1 MSMFQLLKAEL
12 WHRKLNITLS
22 LLALVAAATLFVASP
37 TLLESYHNESEQQ
50 LIVMQTATESSLARM
65 QAETDNGLEKMQA
78 ETDNELEKMQ
88 GKAENDLAQLDKQ
101 TKRIMRDLGFNLRIV
116 HKNTDMTQLYAAFVA
131 FDMPEEYVSRLA
143 DSPEIT
149 KIVHLVATLKQ
160 MVQWEDKSRL
170 LVGFAPEATQ
180 THIEKK
186 APMGFQIKAGTVYL
200 GAVSGEGHA
209 VGDTVDILG
218 KEFEIARILPAHGT
232 AEEDIAICMHL
243 KDAQEVLDKPGRISE
258 ILALGCKCKTIERI
272 EEITQQL
279 ELVLPEAKVMEHRM
293 QAIARDDQ
301 RKLIVNHNAQTMA
314 DYRANR
320 ERIVEREKKSR
331 QQIVEREKKIQQQI
345 VEKEIEHRTK
355 VMQLLTGVTSVVTP
369 LIILVCAIWVGLL
382 AWSNVRERRVEIGL
396 LRALGKSSASIA
408 GLFLG
413 KAVLLGMVGG
423 AFGCAL
429 GYVMAWWIATSSML
443 DVDVANFTPS
453 LVASCCALLGTP
465 VVAATASY
473 LPMLSAVNQDP
484 AAVLMDA

>member
-1 MSMFQLLKAEL
+1 MSMFRLLKAEL

-37 TLLESYHNESEQQ
+37 TLLGGYRNESEQQ
-50 LIVMQTATESSLARM
+50 LSAMQAATEVALA
-65 QAETDNGLEKMQA
+65 KMQA
-78 ETDNELEKMQ
+78 ETDDELQKMEK
-88 GKAENDLAQLDKQ
+88 KAESDLAQLDKR

-116 HKNTDMTQLYAAFVA
+116 HKNTDLTQLYAAFVA
-131 FDMPEEYVSRLA
+131 FDMPEEYVARLA

-160 MVQWEDKSRL
+160 MVQWEGKSRL

-186 APMGFQIKAGTVYL
+186 APMGFQIKPGTVYL

-218 KEFEIARILPAHGT
+218 KEFKIDRILPAHGT

-243 KDAQEVLDKPGRISE
+243 KDAQEVLDKPARISE

-279 ELVLPEAKVMEHRM
+279 ELVLPEAKVMEHRTA
-293 QAIARDDQ
+293 AIARDDQ
-301 RKLIVNHNAQTMA
+301 RKLIVNHYAQTMA

-320 ERIVEREKKSR
+320 ERIVAQEKQS
-331 QQIVEREKKIQQQI
+331 QQQI
-345 VEKEIEHRTK
+345 VDREVDQRTS
-355 VMQLLTGVTSVVTP
+355 VIGLLTSVTSVVTP
-369 LIILVCAIWVGLL
+369 LVILVCAIWVGML

-396 LRALGKSSASIA
+396 LRALGKSSSSIA

-413 KAVLLGMVGG
+413 KAVLLGLGGG
-423 AFGCAL
+423 AIGCAF
-429 GYVMAWWIATSSML
+429 GYLLARWLATSVL
-443 DVDVANFTPS
+443 GVDVANFTPS
-453 LVASCCALLGTP
+453 MLASCCAFLGTP
-465 VVAATASY
+465 VVAAMASY
-473 LPMLSAVNQDP
+473 LPTLSAVNQDP
-484 AAVLMDA
+484 AVVLMDG

>member
-1 MSMFQLLKAEL
+1 MFQLLKAEL

-22 LLALVAAATLFVASP
+22 LLALAAAATLFVGSP
-37 TLLESYHNESEQQ
+37 TLLGGYRSESEQY
-50 LIVMQTATESSLARM
+50 LIAMQVATETALEVM
-65 QAETDNGLEKMQA
+65 QAETDSELQKMQ
-78 ETDNELEKMQ
+78 DKV
-88 GKAENDLAQLDKQ
+88 KNDLAQLDKQ

-131 FDMPEEYVSRLA
+131 FDMPYEYVSRLA
-143 DSPEIT
+143 ASPEIT

-170 LVGFAPEATQ
+170 LVGFAHEATQ
-180 THIEKK
+180 THIEQK
-186 APMGFQIKAGTVYL
+186 APMGFQIKPGTVYL
-200 GAVSGEGHA
+200 GAISGEGHE
-209 VGDTVDILG
+209 VGDIVEILG
-218 KEFEIARILPAHGT
+218 KEFEVARILPAHGT

-243 KDAQEVLDKPGRISE
+243 KDAQEVLNKPDRISE

-279 ELVLPEAKVMEHRM
+279 ELVLPEAKVMEHRI

-320 ERIVEREKKSR
+320 ERIVQKEQEIQR
-331 QQIVEREKKIQQQI
+331 QIVDQ
-345 VEKEIEHRTK
+345 EIAHRSS

-369 LIILVCAIWVGLL
+369 LIILVCAIWVGML
-382 AWSNVRERRVEIGL
+382 AWSNVQERRVEIGL
-396 LRALGKSSASIA
+396 LRALGKSSGSIA
-408 GLFLG
+408 GLFIG

-423 AFGCAL
+423 AIGCAL
-429 GYVMAWWIATSSML
+429 GYVMARWMATSML
-443 DVDVANFTPS
+443 NVDVANFTPS

-465 VVAATASY
+465 VVAAMASY

-484 AAVLMDA
+484 AVVLMDG

>member
-1 MSMFQLLKAEL
+1 MFQLLKAEL

-22 LLALVAAATLFVASP
+22 LLALVAAATLFVGSP
-37 TLLESYHNESEQQ
+37 TLLGGYRSESEQQ
-50 LIVMQTATESSLARM
+50 LVAMQAATESALKKM
-65 QAETDNGLEKMQA
+65 QDETDS
-78 ETDNELEKMQ
+78 ELQKMQ
-88 GKAENDLAQLDKQ
+88 GKAEIDLAQLDKQ

-131 FDMPEEYVSRLA
+131 FDMPDEYVTRLA
-143 DSPEIT
+143 ESPEIT

-180 THIEKK
+180 THIEQK
-186 APMGFQIKAGTVYL
+186 APMGFQIKPGTVYL
-200 GAVSGEGHA
+200 GAISGEGHE
-209 VGDTVDILG
+209 VGDKVDILG

-320 ERIVEREKKSR
+320 ERIVQKEQESQR
-331 QQIVEREKKIQQQI
+331 QIVDQ
-345 VEKEIEHRTK
+345 EIAHRTS
-355 VMQLLTGVTSVVTP
+355 VMRLLTGVTSVVTP
-369 LIILVCAIWVGLL
+369 LIILVCAIWVGML

-396 LRALGKSSASIA
+396 LRALGKSSTSIA

-423 AFGCAL
+423 SLGCAL
-429 GYVMAWWIATSSML
+429 GYLMARWMATSML
-443 DVDVANFTPS
+443 GVDVVNFTPS
-453 LVASCCALLGTP
+453 LVASCCAFLGTP
-465 VVAATASY
+465 VVAAMASY
-473 LPMLSAVNQDP
+473 LPTLSAVNQDP
-484 AAVLMDA
+484 AVVLMDG

>member
-22 LLALVAAATLFVASP
+22 LLALVAAATLFVGSP
-37 TLLESYHNESEQQ
+37 TLLGGYRSESEQQ
-50 LIVMQTATESSLARM
+50 LVAMQAATESA
-65 QAETDNGLEKMQA
+65 LEKMQD
-78 ETDNELEKMQ
+78 ETDSELQKMQ
-88 GKAENDLAQLDKQ
+88 GKAESDLAQLDKQ

-131 FDMPEEYVSRLA
+131 FDMPDEYVTRLA
-143 DSPEIT
+143 ESPEIT

-180 THIEKK
+180 THIEQK
-186 APMGFQIKAGTVYL
+186 APMGFQIKPGTVYL
-200 GAVSGEGHA
+200 GAVSGEGHE
-209 VGDTVDILG
+209 VGDKVDILG

-314 DYRANR
+314 NYRANR
-320 ERIVEREKKSR
+320 ERIVQRVQESQR
-331 QQIVEREKKIQQQI
+331 QIVDQ
-345 VEKEIEHRTK
+345 EI
-355 VMQLLTGVTSVVTP
+355 
-369 LIILVCAIWVGLL
+369 
-382 AWSNVRERRVEIGL
+382 
-396 LRALGKSSASIA
+396 
-408 GLFLG
+408 
-413 KAVLLGMVGG
+413 
-423 AFGCAL
+423 
-429 GYVMAWWIATSSML
+429 
-443 DVDVANFTPS
+443 
-453 LVASCCALLGTP
+453 
-465 VVAATASY
+465 
-473 LPMLSAVNQDP
+473 
-484 AAVLMDA
+484 